1 MSRLKAHIRPS
12 ARPQPQPPPPPPS
25 TTTTKSFNSTINRLS
40 SAGSH
45 RDVLTTFSTMLN
57 CHTPPDA
64 HTYPCLFK
72 ACTFLNKFSFG
83 ILLHQRI
90 IIHGYSSDSY
100 ISSSLINFYS
110 KFGRVK
116 NAHNVFDLMPERNV
130 VPWTSL
136 IGCYMHSGDVN
147 KAFRLYNLMRYEG
160 ISPSSVTMLNILSGV
175 SEIPLLE
182 CLHATV
188 VQFGLISELNLVN
201 CMLNLYGKCGRM
213 KAARDLFEAMFERD
227 IVSWNSLVSGY
238 AQDGNFEEILKLF
251 KRMKSDGT
259 IGPDQQTFGTLL
271 SASETFQT
279 DVDLGRLIHGQI
291 ITCGLQVDAHLATS
305 LVVLYSKCGNVCS
318 AFRVFER
325 VLEKDVILWT
335 SVISAFVQNDSAC
348 DALMVFR
355 QMLGSCCTPSTST
368 IATVIA
374 ACAKMSSLLLGKS
387 VHAYLLRQRMTLD
400 IPVQNSLITMYA
412 KCGHLR
418 QSHASF
424 DSMSERDI
432 VSWNAI
438 VAAYAQNGDLWQAL
452 CLLNEMRSTL
462 QQPDYITIISLLQ
475 ACASTGA
482 LQQGKWIHSF
492 VTRTFSQT
500 SIMVGTAL
508 VDMYSKCGDLKT
520 AHKCFNQMP
529 KHDIV
534 SWSTIITGYGSHGKG
549 EMALKL
555 YSDFLISGNQPNHV
569 IFLSVLF
576 SCSHN
581 GMVSEGLSLFN
592 SMTRDF
598 GIKPELEHR
607 ACIVD
612 LLCRAG
618 KIGEAYEFIWK
629 MFSNPTT
636 DVLGILLDAC
646 RMKGDAKLGEIV
658 ARDIMML
665 KPACAGNY
673 VQLAHSFASMNRW
686 EGVNDAWN
694 QMKVL
699 GLKKLPGWSY
709 TQQHGEITTFFNG
722 QSDHPLN
729 EEMMWVMEILGYQM
743 EELRFNFNLSSC
755 DLNDIFNEID
765 V

>member
-1 MSRLKAHIRPS
+1 MSRLKAHIRP
-12 ARPQPQPPPPPPS
+12 PLPPPPPS
-25 TTTTKSFNSTINRLS
+25 STATKSFNSTINRLS

-45 RDVLTTFSTMLN
+45 RDVLTTFSSMLN
-57 CHTPPDA
+57 SHTPPDA
-64 HTYPCLFK
+64 HTFPCLFK
-72 ACTFLNKFSFG
+72 ACTFLNKFSLG
-83 ILLHQRI
+83 ILLHQRV

-100 ISSSLINFYS
+100 ISSSLINFYA

-130 VPWTSL
+130 VPWSAI
-136 IGCYMHSGDVN
+136 IGCYTRYGDVYRGV
-147 KAFRLYNLMRYEG
+147 RLYNLMRYEG

-175 SEIPLLE
+175 SDISLLE
-182 CLHATV
+182 CLHASV
-188 VQFGLISELNLVN
+188 VQLGLCSDLNLAN
-201 CMLNLYGKCGRM
+201 CMLNLYGKCGRI
-213 KAARDLFEAMFERD
+213 KAARDLFEVMFKRD
-227 IVSWNSLVSGY
+227 IISWNSLVSGY
-238 AQDGNFEEILKLF
+238 AQAGNFKEILKLF
-251 KRMKSDGT
+251 KRMRSEG

-271 SASETFQT
+271 SASETLQT

-291 ITCGLQVDAHLATS
+291 VTCGLHVDAHLATS

-318 AFRVFER
+318 AFRIFER

-335 SVISAFVQNDSAC
+335 SVISAFVQNDSAYN
-348 DALMVFR
+348 ALMVFS
-355 QMLGSCCTPSTST
+355 QMLDSCCTPSTST
-368 IATVIA
+368 IATVLA
-374 ACAKMSSLLLGKS
+374 ACAKISSLRLGTS

-400 IPVQNSLITMYA
+400 VPVQNSLITMYA
-412 KCGHLR
+412 KCGLLR
-418 QSHASF
+418 QSYAIF
-424 DSMSERDI
+424 DNMSERDI

-438 VAAYAQNGDLWQAL
+438 VAAYAQSGDLWKAL
-452 CLLNEMRSTL
+452 CLLNEMKSML
-462 QQPDYITIISLLQ
+462 QQPDSITIISLLQ
-475 ACASTGA
+475 TCASTGA
-482 LQQGKWIHSF
+482 LQQGKWIHNLL
-492 VTRTFSQT
+492 TRSFSQP

-555 YSDFLISGNQPNHV
+555 FSDFLHLGFQPNHV

-581 GMVSEGLSLFN
+581 GLVSEGLRIFN
-592 SMTRDF
+592 AMIHDF
-598 GIKPELEHR
+598 GTKPELEHR

-618 KIGEAYEFIWK
+618 RLGEAYNFIK
-629 MFSNPTT
+629 TMFSNPTA

-646 RMKGDAKLGEIV
+646 RIKGDALLGDIV
-658 ARDIMML
+658 ANDIMIL
-665 KPACAGNY
+665 KPACAENY
-673 VQLAHSFASMNRW
+673 VQLAHSYASMKRW
-686 EGVNDAWN
+686 EGVNDAWT
-694 QMKVL
+694 QMKAL

-709 TQQHGEITTFFNG
+709 IQQQGEITSFFNG

-729 EEMMWVMEILGYQM
+729 EEMFWVLEILGYQM
-743 EELRFNFNLSSC
+743 DELRFNLSNSG
-755 DLNDIFNEID
+755 LNDNIYETSVLFG
-765 V
+765 